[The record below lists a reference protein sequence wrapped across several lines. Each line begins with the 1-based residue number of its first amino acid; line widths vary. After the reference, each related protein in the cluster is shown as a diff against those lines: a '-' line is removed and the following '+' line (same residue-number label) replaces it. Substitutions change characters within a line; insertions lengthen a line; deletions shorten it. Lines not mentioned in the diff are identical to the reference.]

1 MTSSPTRL
9 GCHLGA
15 LRCSMSISTALDRI
29 ADSGRLDAVIEPV
42 RKTVNT
48 VLRSGAVKDVLHG
61 VWLGHPLHPALAQ
74 VPLGAWMSAGLLDA
88 LPGNRKEADLLIAT
102 GIAAAVPTALAGAAD
117 WSEGEIGQQRVGA
130 VHAVLNSAALVL
142 YAGSLFARA
151 RGSRAQGRRL
161 AYAALGLASSSAGIG
176 GHLAYHQAAGASHA
190 ATAART
196 LSHDWIDLGPLA
208 DLPDGQPVLRV
219 SGDSDR
225 PASLCVIRRGEMA
238 HVLVDSCSHL
248 GGPLHQGKLTDI
260 GGNQCL
266 VCPWHGGT
274 FVLAD
279 GRAVRGPAVAAAT
292 VLQTQVSDG
301 RLQAKV
307 PERHEV

>member
-1 MTSSPTRL
+1 MPTRV
-9 GCHLGA
+9 GCPWRG

-29 ADSGRLDAVIEPV
+29 ADTGRLDVVIEPV
-42 RKTVNT
+42 RKAVNT
-48 VLRSGAVKDVLHG
+48 VLRPGAVKDVLHG

-88 LPGNRKEADLLIAT
+88 LPGNRKEADILIAT

-142 YAGSLFARA
+142 YAGSLVARA
-151 RGSRAQGRRL
+151 RGSRARGRGL

-196 LSHDWIDLGPLA
+196 LSHDWIDLGPLD
-208 DLPDGQPVLRV
+208 DLPDGRPVLRV
-219 SGDSDR
+219 SDDSDR
-225 PASLCVIRRGEMA
+225 PASLCVIRRGDQA

-248 GGPLHQGKLTDI
+248 GGPLHQGKLTDV
-260 GGNQCL
+260 GGKQCL

-279 GRAVRGPAVAAAT
+279 GHAVRGPAVASAT
-292 VLQTQVSDG
+292 VLQTRVAGG

>member
-48 VLRSGAVKDVLHG
+48 VLRPGAVKDVLHG

-151 RGSRAQGRRL
+151 RGSRARGRRL

-219 SGDSDR
+219 SDDSDR

-292 VLQTQVSDG
+292 VLQTRVSDG

>member
-1 MTSSPTRL
+1 
-9 GCHLGA
+9 
-15 LRCSMSISTALDRI
+15 MSISTALDRV
-29 ADSGRLDAVIEPV
+29 ADSGRLDAVIAPV
-42 RKTVNT
+42 RRAVNS
-48 VLRSGAVKDVLHG
+48 VLRPAAVKDALHG

-88 LPGNRKEADLLIAT
+88 LPGNRNEADLLIAT

-142 YAGSLFARA
+142 YAGSLVARV
-151 RGSRAQGRRL
+151 RGGRRQGRLL
-161 AYAALGLASSSAGIG
+161 AYAGLGLASTSAGIG

-190 ATAART
+190 ATATRS
-196 LSHDWIDLGPLA
+196 LSHDWMDLGTLT

-219 SGDSDR
+219 NKDSDR
-225 PASLCVIRRGEMA
+225 PAALCVIRRDDEA

-248 GGPLHQGKLTDI
+248 GGPLHQGKLTDVR
-260 GGNQCL
+260 GQECL
-266 VCPWHGGT
+266 VCPWHGAT

-292 VLQTQVSDG
+292 VLRTRVTDG
-301 RLQAKV
+301 RLYAKV
-307 PERHEV
+307 PERHQV